1 VIRAA
6 LGAVVALAACTPT
19 PPPTWEVVLADD
31 GGPLLAAWGE
41 RSDDL
46 WLVGGGPG
54 DDGARVVRWTGV
66 ATPIA
71 SPRAERLWWVWG
83 ARDGTRWLVGAGG
96 LVLRGDADALA
107 VVPTATVAT
116 LYGVWGSGP
125 DDVWIVGGVANGAAD
140 PDDDLLLHWDGAALT
155 RRALPARGAA
165 LFKVWGSAA
174 DDVWL
179 SGEAGTLWHWDGVAF
194 AAHHQATPA
203 SILTVAGCGR
213 DEAYAVGGSHL
224 WQWDGAA
231 WREDTALPAAA
242 LIAGV
247 ACGRDDVLV
256 VGAQGLRLR
265 RPRGGGAWIDER
277 DASVG
282 DLHGAWAGVD
292 GGLLAVGGDYLIAP
306 GPVRRGAAVARGP

>member
-1 VIRAA
+1 MIRAA
-6 LGAVVALAACTPT
+6 AVAAVAVAACGDPT
-19 PPPTWEVVLADD
+19 PPRWEVAFADE

-41 RSDDL
+41 RADDL

-54 DDGARVVRWTGV
+54 DTGARVVRWSGV
-66 ATPIA
+66 AAPIA
-71 SPRAERLWWVWG
+71 IDRPERLWWVWG
-83 ARDGTRWLVGAGG
+83 AGDGTRWLVGAAG
-96 LVLRGDADALA
+96 LVLRGDAGGFA
-107 VVPTATVAT
+107 VVPTGTAAT

-125 DDVWIVGGVANGAAD
+125 DDVWIVGGVANGVAD
-140 PDDDLLLHWDGAALT
+140 ADDDLLLHWDGAALT
-155 RRALPARGAA
+155 RRELPARGAA

-179 SGEAGTLWHWDGVAF
+179 SGEAGTLWRWDGAGF
-194 AAHHQATPA
+194 TAHHQATSA

-231 WREDTALPAAA
+231 WREVTDLPDVALAS
-242 LIAGV
+242 GV

-265 RPRGGGAWIDER
+265 RSRGGGAWIDER
-277 DASVG
+277 DVGLG
-282 DLHGAWAGVD
+282 DLHGAWAGAD

-306 GPVRRGAAVARGP
+306 GPVRRGVAAARGP